1 MKKLLD
7 RTEKVMDDFE
17 MYQKGESLDDP
28 EVINRRQDVH
38 SAWSKLQL
46 LVEEREAL
54 IRKAISY
61 HKTMFEVNQVLD
73 GLESE
78 WTKATGYINLRN
90 IGNFWFYHLVTSNL
104 KTFRISSIF
113 KFLTFSDL
121 WRQLTLIIY

>member
-1 MKKLLD
+1 
-7 RTEKVMDDFE
+7 MDDFE

-78 WTKATGYINLRN
+78 WTKAMGYYIFDLLKNVFSGLHRVASFA
-90 IGNFWFYHLVTSNL
+90 ITS
-104 KTFRISSIF
+104 
-113 KFLTFSDL
+113 
-121 WRQLTLIIY
+121 

>member
-1 MKKLLD
+1 
-7 RTEKVMDDFE
+7 MDDFE

-78 WTKATGYINLRN
+78 WTKATGYFNLRK
-90 IGNFWFYHLVTSNL
+90 IGEFWLYQLVTSNL
-104 KTFRISSIF
+104 KTCRISPVLS
-113 KFLTFSDL
+113 
-121 WRQLTLIIY
+121 LISTNYILINL